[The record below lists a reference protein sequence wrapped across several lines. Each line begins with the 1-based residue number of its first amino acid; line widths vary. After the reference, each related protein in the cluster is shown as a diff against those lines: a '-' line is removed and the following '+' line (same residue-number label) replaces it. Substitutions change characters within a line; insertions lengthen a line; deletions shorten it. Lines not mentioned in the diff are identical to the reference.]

1 MPVTLKCPQI
11 QSQRICFQNF
21 LGTCPR
27 TPSISMLHM
36 LIALHTITW
45 PLIILNSLYPQL
57 CSWLTWTLKN
67 CFLQP
72 CYRLLQESR
81 AVNCKFGWFI
91 EYQKWYILHTC
102 NMVAFDLPDMYP
114 LMPILQ
120 LLHVSG
126 IHIFLTKFVL
136 LDRMVTPLRR
146 RCLSTILL

>member
-1 MPVTLKCPQI
+1 MTLKCPQI
-11 QSQRICFQNF
+11 QSQRICFKF
-21 LGTCPR
+21 SWGACPR

-36 LIALHTITW
+36 LIVLHTITW
-45 PLIILNSLYPQL
+45 PLITLNSLHTQL
-57 CSWLTWTLKN
+57 CSWLAWPLKN

-72 CYRLLQESR
+72 CYRLLRKSR
-81 AVNCKFGWFI
+81 AANCKFRWLL
-91 EYQKWYILHTC
+91 EYQEWYILHTC
-102 NMVAFDLPDMYP
+102 NMVACDLPDMYP